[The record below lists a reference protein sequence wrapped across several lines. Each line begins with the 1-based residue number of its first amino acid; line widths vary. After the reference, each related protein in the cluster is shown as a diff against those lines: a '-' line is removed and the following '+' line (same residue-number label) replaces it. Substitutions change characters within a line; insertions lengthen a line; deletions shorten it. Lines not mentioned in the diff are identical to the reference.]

1 MKNRR
6 AILLKLGVSTLLS
19 LLLTLAVLTTHGFW
33 QTELPVERY
42 RLLCDGFSVPG
53 VLLVCAGAL
62 IFISNYG
69 IFNGISYAARY
80 VARMFVPWSGRRD
93 ESYGDYVSRRAE
105 KGNIT
110 GYGFLFL
117 VGGVF
122 LAVSL
127 VFLALFFH
135 YFEG

>member
-42 RLLCDGFSVPG
+42 RLLCDGFFVPG
-53 VLLVCAGAL
+53 ALLVSAGAL
-62 IFISNYG
+62 IFVSNYG

-127 VFLALFFH
+127 VFLALFYQ

>member
-6 AILLKLGVSTLLS
+6 AILLKVGISTLVS
-19 LLLTLAVLTTHGFW
+19 LLLTLVVLATHGFW
-33 QTELPVERY
+33 QAEVPVERY
-42 RLLCDGFSVPG
+42 RLLCDGFFVPG

-62 IFISNYG
+62 IFISNFG

-80 VARMFVPWSGRRD
+80 VARMFVPWSGKRD

-105 KGNIT
+105 KGSIT
-110 GYGFLFL
+110 GYGFLFW

-127 VFLALFFH
+127 VFLLLFYRNFP
-135 YFEG
+135 G

>member
-6 AILLKLGVSTLLS
+6 ATFLKLGVSTLIS
-19 LLLTLAVLTTHGFW
+19 LLVALAVLATHGFW
-33 QTELPVERY
+33 QAEDPAERC
-42 RLLCDGFSVPG
+42 RLLCDAFFVPG
-53 VLLVCAGAL
+53 ALLVSAGAL
-62 IFISNYG
+62 IFVSNLG

-127 VFLALFFH
+127 VFLALFYHHFN
-135 YFEG
+135 G

>member
-1 MKNRR
+1 MKKRR
-6 AILLKLGVSTLLS
+6 ATLLKLGVSTLIS
-19 LLLTLAVLTTHGFW
+19 LLVALAVLATHGFW
-33 QTELPVERY
+33 QAEDPAERC
-42 RLLCDGFSVPG
+42 RLLCDGFFVPG
-53 VLLVCAGAL
+53 ALLVSAGAL
-62 IFISNYG
+62 IFVSNYG
-69 IFNGISYAARY
+69 LFNGISYAARY
-80 VARMFVPWSGRRD
+80 EARMFVPWSGKRD

-105 KGNIT
+105 KGKLT

-127 VFLALFFH
+127 VFLALFYH